1 MNDEELT
8 KLYEDLIVFVEKRLS
23 KGFTAV
29 EIAPMMV
36 KLSLEMYKTV
46 LDDEGYNDIVDYISE
61 TRDQINKFNT
71 FNQGMH

>member
-1 MNDEELT
+1 MNDQELT

-23 KGFTAV
+23 KGFNAV
-29 EIAPMMV
+29 EIAPIMI

-46 LDDEGYNDIVDYISE
+46 LDEEGYNDIVDYIST

-71 FNQGMH
+71 FNQGLH